1 MQHPKISNED
11 MLKRIVRFSDLR
23 QGGTPLMFI
32 DSAIP
37 GHRRI
42 NYAVVG
48 DTASEN
54 PDYSPALTDPHNFQI
69 GMVMAP
75 PGNGPAYHTH
85 DYIEA
90 FMPLSGQ
97 WRFYWGNDP
106 EGAPEGEAVVGPW
119 DWISLPPGLW
129 RGFENAS
136 QEDAYIL
143 GVLEPHAVFTGKDP
157 YWSRVVVEEAGRYG
171 FQANDLGKMIRPA
184 NYDEIKAQLDREL
197 RQSD

>member
-1 MQHPKISNED
+1 MQHPKFSNED

-32 DSAIP
+32 DSVIP

-54 PDYSPALTDPHNFQI
+54 PDYRPALTDPHSFQI

-97 WRFYWGNDP
+97 WRFCWGNDP
-106 EGAPEGEAVVGPW
+106 EGAPEGETVVGPW

-129 RGFENAS
+129 RSFENIS
-136 QEDAYIL
+136 QEDAWIL

-157 YWSRVVVEEAGRYG
+157 YWSQAVVDEAGRYG
-171 FQANDLGKMIRPA
+171 FRADDLGKMIRPA
-184 NYDEIKAQLDREL
+184 NYDQIKAQLNRDL
-197 RQSD
+197 LHTD